1 MSIEAL
7 SDSARGEAGLR
18 LVAPECYAKYGYP
31 HALWK
36 QLRATPGLPRFS
48 PPGWPAFR
56 PVTRHADIR
65 AISKRPELFANGP
78 TMTISKLEIESQRE
92 SGSFPQM
99 ETVINMDPPKHRA
112 YRGVASAWFTPRAL
126 KRLDP
131 VVDQIATQVVD
142 GLGREG
148 ECDFIQ
154 SVASIYPLK
163 IIARILG
170 VPESDEPFILK
181 VTNELFGSEDPEF
194 QRSADRFEN
203 TKALFMDFYQYF
215 DRILQ
220 DRRANPRDDLASV
233 IANAVIDGQPMG
245 PIETMGYCLI
255 TFTAGH
261 ETTRGAIGGGL
272 AALIENPRERER
284 WARNPDLTPL
294 AIDEIVRLVTPVNT
308 MARTVMADT
317 EIAGE
322 KLAKGERLVLFYA
335 SANRDETIFDAPE
348 ELRLDRNP
356 NPHLAFGIGEHFCMG
371 AHLARKTSGRLF
383 RELVTRLES
392 VEATGPTQRVA
403 SNLVPGIKHM
413 PIRYRLRPAT

>member
-1 MSIEAL
+1 
-7 SDSARGEAGLR
+7 
-18 LVAPECYAKYGYP
+18 
-31 HALWK
+31 
-36 QLRATPGLPRFS
+36 
-48 PPGWPAFR
+48 
-56 PVTRHADIR
+56 
-65 AISKRPELFANGP
+65 
-78 TMTISKLEIESQRE
+78 MTISNSEIEAQRE
-92 SGSFPQM
+92 SGAFPQM

-112 YRGVASAWFTPRAL
+112 YRAVASPWFTPRAL
-126 KRLDP
+126 GRLDP
-131 VVDQIATQVVD
+131 VVDQIAKQVVD

-194 QRSADRFEN
+194 QRSADRLEN
-203 TKALFMDFYQYF
+203 TKSLFMDFYKYF
-215 DRILQ
+215 NEIMEE
-220 DRRANPRDDLASV
+220 RRARPREDLASV
-233 IANAVIDGQPMG
+233 IANAKIDGQPMG

-272 AALIENPRERER
+272 AQLLEHPRERER
-284 WARNPDLTPL
+284 WARDPALTPL
-294 AIDEIVRLVTPVNT
+294 AIDEIMRLVTPVNT

-335 SANRDETIFDAPE
+335 SANRDEAIFDAPE
-348 ELRLDRNP
+348 DLRLDRHP
-356 NPHLAFGIGEHFCMG
+356 NPHLAFGIGEHFCIG

-383 RELVTRLES
+383 RELVTRLEA
-392 VEATGPTQRVA
+392 VEATGPSQRVA
-403 SNLVPGIKHM
+403 SNLVPGIKHL
-413 PIRYRLRPAT
+413 PIRYRIRPAN